1 MMYKK
6 KLKNCNQCLSS
17 WFLRKEASVECF
29 EGKSVMI
36 QLQLNKKNSDTNII
50 LTKKDILLRV
60 KIANLVGNS
69 FAISITSFEA
79 LLK

>member
-1 MMYKK
+1 MIYKK

-29 EGKSVMI
+29 EGKLVMI

-50 LTKKDILLRV
+50 LNQERHPAK
-60 KIANLVGNS
+60 GENS
-69 FAISITSFEA
+69 KSRREFLCNINHFI
-79 LLK
+79 